1 MRKEAVACVNDAQ
14 PHDLVMHTTETDS
27 QSCAPTPC
35 SHCQVAFQPG
45 YKAGMV
51 AVDDFG
57 ERRLGKYSDL
67 RNNPTLDYVSNL
79 SPWFHFGQVG
89 RRVAL
94 EWSLIVVTGVR

>member
-1 MRKEAVACVNDAQ
+1 
-14 PHDLVMHTTETDS
+14 
-27 QSCAPTPC
+27 
-35 SHCQVAFQPG
+35 
-45 YKAGMV
+45 MV